1 MTTSL
6 SPRGGQAGSP
16 GSESRNKPQRQWKE
30 EALCQV
36 LLLAGGC
43 WFPWQRDAEAA
54 GGGAWLRWGGPGRS
68 RQIPSRC
75 SQRWDFQ
82 GSTWNPAV
90 KPSCLVKASTAL
102 LGNARNL
109 LRQHTRGCLSGRSQK
124 RKNRDDV
131 SVFSRAYT
139 KFVTAQKYLGGTSR
153 LQGDRGSRLVGT
165 CYWLI
170 RDSYKVALTPPP
182 HVSCQEQAR

>member
-109 LRQHTRGCLSGRSQK
+109 LSTRAGVYREEVRSRKTEMMYLSSHVHTPSLSLLRNILVGLLVYRVTVAVAWLAPVTGS
-124 RKNRDDV
+124 
-131 SVFSRAYT
+131 
-139 KFVTAQKYLGGTSR
+139 FVT
-153 LQGDRGSRLVGT
+153 
-165 CYWLI
+165 
-170 RDSYKVALTPPP
+170 LTK
-182 HVSCQEQAR
+182 SL